1 MVLQKK
7 KLNINEISENP
18 PIHTLAFK
26 NINLFDVSEKIFK
39 VQKFSNQRMKKKTT
53 TES

>member
-1 MVLQKK
+1 M
-7 KLNINEISENP
+7 
-18 PIHTLAFK
+18 HTLAIK

-39 VQKFSNQRMKKKTT
+39 VQKFSNQRTKKKTT